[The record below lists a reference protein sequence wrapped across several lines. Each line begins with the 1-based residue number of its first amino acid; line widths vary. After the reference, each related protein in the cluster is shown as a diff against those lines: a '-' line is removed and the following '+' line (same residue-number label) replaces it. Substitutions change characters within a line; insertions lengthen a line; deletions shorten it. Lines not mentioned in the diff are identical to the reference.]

1 MYANYSNPL
10 SHKLLTHEQ
19 EVSLA
24 QRMEKGDMSA
34 RDIMIQSNLRL
45 AFSIAKKYFN
55 KGFDSDDLLQESNI
69 GLIKAVD
76 RYDWR
81 KGFRFSTYAHWWIQ
95 QAVRRHILKNSSAV
109 NIPAHAKSLVWRVNQ
124 IKKEYEEEFGD
135 APTMATVAEVLGVE
149 EKYLSEVYNSSRI
162 PISLDA
168 QIGGEGR
175 TFGETIPDEKA
186 SIDDCLDKEYLEKII
201 RKAIQTLSP
210 REMKILRMR
219 FGISEDP
226 TDHNNFPIT
235 KQQLSKIKGDS
246 NEHA

>member
-1 MYANYSNPL
+1 MQTSSNL
-10 SHKLLTHEQ
+10 YCHKLLTHEQ

-24 QRMEKGDMSA
+24 KRIEKGDSEA

-55 KGFDSDDLLQESNI
+55 KGFDSDDLIQESNV
-69 GLIKAVD
+69 GLIRAVD

-95 QAVRRHILKNSSAV
+95 QAVRRHILKNSTTV
-109 NIPAHAKSLVWRVNQ
+109 NIPAHAKGMIWRANQ

-135 APTMATVAEVLGVE
+135 SPSMEVLSDVLGVD
-149 EKYLSEVYNSSRI
+149 EKYLSTVFSSARM

-175 TFGETIPDEKA
+175 TFGETIPDESA
-186 SIDDCLDKEYLEKII
+186 SIDETLDKESIAEII
-201 RKAIQTLSP
+201 RQAVSSLSD

-219 FGISEDP
+219 FGLSEDP
-226 TDHNNFPIT
+226 SDHKNFPISN
-235 KQQLSKIKGDS
+235 QQIKNMEVR

>member
-1 MYANYSNPL
+1 MHVNYSNPL

-24 QRMEKGDMSA
+24 QKIEKGDKSA
-34 RDIMIQSNLRL
+34 RDMMIQSNLRL

-95 QAVRRHILKNSSAV
+95 QSVRRHILKNSSAV
-109 NIPAHAKSLVWRVNQ
+109 NIPAHAKSMIWRVNQ

-135 APTMATVAEVLGVE
+135 QPTMTTVAEVLGVDE
-149 EKYLSEVYNSSRI
+149 RWLSEVYNSSRI

-175 TFGETIPDEKA
+175 TFGETIPDDKA
-186 SIDDCLDKEYLEKII
+186 QIDECLDREFLEKII
-201 RKAIQTLSP
+201 RSAISTLSS

-219 FGISEDP
+219 FGIYENPS
-226 TDHNNFPIT
+226 DHENFPIT
-235 KQQLSKIKGDS
+235 KKQLNKIKGEAH
-246 NEHA
+246 EHA